1 MKQILSVVLISQAAF
16 AAGLPG
22 ILLGDGEWSGAV
34 GARAFAM
41 GGVELMDASAL
52 GSLTNPAAAASAG
65 PGITVQLAGGM
76 DVLVEKRTRTVY
88 DSFESSIGEAEHAF
102 NRSSP
107 LIPGGLALTLSR
119 TGGMPDALSIA
130 LGWVERASFGYSYDR
145 TIRNDYYVTTG
156 EERLEIDGCVGEAC
170 ASAAMTFSDLVT
182 VGLGGGW
189 LSGSRDTRWTRNWID
204 PSIPDTDEAS
214 SSDLSGM
221 VGRASVVVSPREDLS
236 VSLGVEKAMSV
247 SWTGDSSGDLELPP
261 RIRAGA
267 EWLPGNALR
276 SRFVAEV
283 SYYAASGAEFDGS
296 DMGMRDCW
304 SACAGLEKHIPGGP
318 ACRFGFR
325 YDKSPVSRALDSVS
339 FTGGMGF
346 SVAGMRLDA
355 GASFTPR
362 CWDQQDIPL
371 LPSFADDDTLGV
383 EETVTALRISASR
396 AFSL

>member
-1 MKQILSVVLISQAAF
+1 MKQIMSVVLMSQAAL

-22 ILLGDGEWSGAV
+22 ILLGDGGWSGAV

-41 GGVELMDASAL
+41 GGIELMDASAL

-76 DVLVEKRTRTVY
+76 DMLVEQRTRTVY
-88 DSFESSIGEAEHAF
+88 DSFGSSIGEAEHAF

-107 LIPGGLALTLSR
+107 LVPGGLALTLSR
-119 TGGMPDALSIA
+119 AGGMPDALSVA
-130 LGWVERASFGYSYDR
+130 LGWVERASFGYGYDR
-145 TIRNDYYVTTG
+145 TVTNDYYVTTG
-156 EERLEIDGCVGEAC
+156 VEELEIEGCVGEVC
-170 ASAAMTFSDLVT
+170 ASAALAFSDAVT

-189 LSGSRDTRWTRNWID
+189 LSGNRDIRWTRNWVD
-204 PSIPDTDEAS
+204 PTIPDTDEAS
-214 SSDLSGM
+214 SADLSGM
-221 VGRASVVVSPREDLS
+221 VGRASLIVTPRDDLS

-247 SWTGDSSGDLELPP
+247 SWTGDSGGDLELPP

-267 EWLPGNALR
+267 VWLPGNALR
-276 SRFVAEV
+276 SRFVAEM
-283 SYYAASGAEFDGS
+283 SYYAASGAEFDGT

-304 SACAGLEKHIPGGP
+304 SACAGLENLIPGGP

-325 YDKSPVSRALDSVS
+325 YDRSPIARALDSVS
-339 FTGGMGF
+339 FTGGLGF
-346 SVAGMRLDA
+346 SLAGMDLDA
-355 GASFTPR
+355 GASFTPGS
-362 CWDQQDIPL
+362 WDQQDIPL
-371 LPSFADDDTLGV
+371 LPSFVDGDSLGV